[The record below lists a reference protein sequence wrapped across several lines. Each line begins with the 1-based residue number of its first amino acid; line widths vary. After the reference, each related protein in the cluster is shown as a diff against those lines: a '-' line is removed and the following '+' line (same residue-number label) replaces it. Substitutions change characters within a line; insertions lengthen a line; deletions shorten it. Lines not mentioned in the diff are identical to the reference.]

1 MLSIKTH
8 SIYGIFCFI
17 VISFISC
24 GGKKDE
30 PKPKKDPPVTVD
42 VLVAAYQK
50 VDNAIEA
57 NGTVI
62 ANESVQLHPEVTGR
76 LVYLNIP
83 EGKHVSKGTV
93 LARINDADLEA
104 QLNKSKVQLDLY
116 QKTQDRL
123 AQLLAAN
130 GVNQADYD
138 AAVNNVNSTKADIQY
153 TQALIDKTIVRAPF
167 DGVVGLRQVSP
178 GAFVSSS
185 DVIAT
190 MQEINKVKIDF
201 TLPEEYGNAIKVG
214 DKVDVQIDAAS
225 DKKSK
230 ATIIATEPQINQSS
244 RNITVR
250 AVLQDGKNNVGSFAK
265 VFIDANA
272 NNNAIVV
279 PTNSIIPNDKN
290 NQVIIVKNNKASF
303 VNVQTGVRFANN
315 VEITKGLNL
324 GDTVVVTGVLF
335 AKPQSELK
343 VRNVK
348 TLQQFAAIN
357 NE

>member
-1 MLSIKTH
+1 MLSIKTFPIF
-8 SIYGIFCFI
+8 SIYCFI
-17 VISFISC
+17 VIAIISC
-24 GGKKDE
+24 DSRKEE
-30 PKPKKDPPVTVD
+30 PKIKKDPPVIVD
-42 VLVAAYQK
+42 VLIAAYQK
-50 VDNAIEA
+50 VDNSIEA

-83 EGKHVSKGTV
+83 EGKHVAKGAV

-116 QKTQDRL
+116 QKTADRL
-123 AQLLAAN
+123 STLLAVN

-138 AAVNNVNSTKADIQY
+138 AAINNVNSTKADIAY
-153 TQALIDKTIVRAPF
+153 TQALIDKTIIRAPF

-185 DVIAT
+185 TIIAT
-190 MQEINKVKIDF
+190 MQEVNKVKIDF
-201 TLPEEYGNAIKVG
+201 TFPEEYGNAIKVG
-214 DKVDVQIDAAS
+214 DTVDVQIDAAS

-230 ATIIATEPQINQSS
+230 AIIIATEPQIDQSS
-244 RNITVR
+244 RNIMVR
-250 AVLQDGKNNVGSFAK
+250 AVLQGGKNNVGSFAK
-265 VFIDANA
+265 VFIDAGA
-272 NNNAIVV
+272 DNNAIVV

-290 NQVIIVKNNKASF
+290 NQVIVVKNSKASF
-303 VNVQTGVRFANN
+303 VNVQTGIRFSNN
-315 VEITKGLNL
+315 VEIIKGLNT

-335 AKPQSELK
+335 AKPQSQLK

-348 TLQQFAAIN
+348 TLQQFAAMN
-357 NE
+357 N